1 MNIQKTSKI
10 TYIVFVIAFVV
21 ILVNYASLF
30 FPSLYVSLV
39 DDTGL
44 VENNY
49 ELGSMAVPILVGN
62 IAVLIFG
69 ILFFRKRFP
78 KKIISG
84 IKFVQNFEVSQ
95 NVTVFTVV
103 LILFFYIG
111 AVMMDY
117 ANDESEQLGDFE
129 GVRMAA
135 EDWPYGPGSPHKAL
149 NDLHVKN
156 FLLKSS
162 LVLFGNIK
170 ILPILGSVSLILLTY
185 FFTVQIAKKR
195 LAGIISMVILFQSY
209 VFLRFDTIAT
219 YANFWT
225 LFYLLSLYLISK
237 KWYLSPVSFIASL
250 FSKPLTAIFL
260 PMTFFYIF
268 RSDIPRR
275 KKIFT
280 ALSYIGIVAIA
291 AAGILVTGIDLGGGV
306 TQMKFSFDSMDFFS
320 ALATW
325 GYQIRFDYVFLIFA
339 LPVTVGLFLAS
350 RKGVFQADSILVLM
364 SGIILAMPLLAAMTN
379 VNLHP
384 YRYVPLLVFFAIGVG
399 ILFSRK
405 ITQRE

>member
-10 TYIVFVIAFVV
+10 TCIVFVIALVV

-69 ILFFRKRFP
+69 ILFFRNIFP

-84 IKFVQNFEVSQ
+84 IKFVQNFEISQ
-95 NVTVFTVV
+95 NVAVFAVV
-103 LILFFYIG
+103 SIIFFYFG
-111 AVMMDY
+111 AVMMDFP
-117 ANDESEQLGDFE
+117 NDESDQLGDFE
-129 GVRMAA
+129 NVKKAA
-135 EDWPYGPGSPHKAL
+135 EDWPFGPGSPHKSL

-170 ILPILGSVSLILLTY
+170 IIPVLGTISLILLTY

-195 LAGIISMVILFQSY
+195 FAGIISMVILMQSY
-209 VFLRFDTIAT
+209 IFLRFDTLAT

-268 RSDIPRR
+268 RSDIPKR

-291 AAGILVTGIDLGGGV
+291 TVGILVSGIDLGGGV
-306 TQMKFSFDSMDFFS
+306 TQLQFSFDTMDFFS

-364 SGIILAMPLLAAMTN
+364 SGIIMAMPLLAAMTD